1 MTFVQIITGK
11 FVLPGLVKLRNEGK
25 AEGMAEGVAQGET
38 QGRAAAY
45 IEFRAWLNRREAAI
59 ARGEPFSEPAPDE
72 VGKPGDAGRGCGWR
86 ERASEFP
93 GAKDR
98 LCGSSAA
105 GAASA
110 MRWGMIYWVQ

>member
-11 FVLPGLVKLRNEGK
+11 FVPPGLAKLRNEGK
-25 AEGMAEGVAQGET
+25 AEGMAEGVAQGVAQGMAEGIAQGMAQGEM

-72 VGKPGDAGRGCGWR
+72 VGKPGYAG
-86 ERASEFP
+86 
-93 GAKDR
+93 GAR
-98 LCGSSAA
+98 LA
-105 GAASA
+105 
-110 MRWGMIYWVQ
+110 